1 MPSARSQRFL
11 GVAGLVFVALFI
23 ASGSIAPQTPN
34 SHASAAKVI
43 AYYHQH
49 KTAIYVQAYIIEVA
63 ILEGIFFFWFLRDR
77 LCVVVA
83 NRPLA
88 NVGFAGAVLFAAS
101 GGISAGILWCL
112 AETVNHVSPTVMQT
126 LNVMQNDFS
135 GVLASAGVALFLV
148 GTGIALIRSATLPRW
163 LGWVA
168 VVLAVVALALPG
180 LGGPAAG
187 LWILIASIAML
198 VLAGRTTRAPIDTA
212 AT

>member
-1 MPSARSQRFL
+1 MNEARAQRFL
-11 GVAGLVFVALFI
+11 AVAGLVFVALFI

-49 KTAIYVQAYIIEVA
+49 KSAVQVQAYIIEVA

-77 LCVVVA
+77 LCVVAA

-88 NVGFAGAVLFAAS
+88 NIGFAGAVLFAAS
-101 GGISAGILWCL
+101 GGIAAGTLWCL
-112 AETVNHVSPTVMQT
+112 ADAVNHVSPSVMQT
-126 LNVMQNDFS
+126 FNVMQNDLN

-168 VVLAVVALALPG
+168 IVLAVGALALPG
-180 LGGPAAG
+180 VGGPAAG
-187 LWILIASIAML
+187 LWILIASITML
-198 VLAGRTTRAPIDTA
+198 VLAGRTTPAPVDTA

>member
-1 MPSARSQRFL
+1 MQAARSQRLL

-23 ASGSIAPQTPN
+23 ASGSIAPQSPN

-43 AYYHQH
+43 AYYHEH
-49 KTAIYVQAYIIEVA
+49 KTAIFVQAYIIQVA

-77 LCVVVA
+77 LSVFA
-83 NRPLA
+83 PNRPLA
-88 NVGFAGAVLFAAS
+88 NIGFAGAVLFAAS
-101 GGISAGILWCL
+101 GGIAAGTLWCL
-112 AETVNHVSPTVMQT
+112 ADAVNHVGPSTMQT
-126 LNVMQNDFS
+126 LNVMQNDFN

-168 VVLAVVALALPG
+168 IVLAVPALAFPG

-198 VLAGRTTRAPIDTA
+198 VLAGRKASAPIDA
-212 AT
+212 VAT